1 MVDSTSSSLGDQ
13 GRDYSSNPPLTVWAL
28 LVTSPTLGWGL
39 KSPSLKGLQG
49 LRMRDQILSHCSTCS
64 GNSKSL
70 ESCEPES
77 MDKCQI
83 YVRKVYWVGYPDDH
97 IYVCLCSVTQ
107 SCPTLCYPM
116 DCNPPGSLSMEFS
129 RQEYWSRFPFSFPG
143 DLPNPG
149 IEPVSPAL
157 AGGFFTTVPPGK
169 HIHVCVC
176 VYLYIYI
183 FLEVTILW

>member
-129 RQEYWSRFPFSFPG
+129 RQEYWSRVLVKDHEG
-143 DLPNPG
+143 LEY
-149 IEPVSPAL
+149 EPQSNSPSCDSKDQI
-157 AGGFFTTVPPGK
+157 VRQY
-169 HIHVCVC
+169 CN
-176 VYLYIYI
+176 
-183 FLEVTILW
+183 LETHL